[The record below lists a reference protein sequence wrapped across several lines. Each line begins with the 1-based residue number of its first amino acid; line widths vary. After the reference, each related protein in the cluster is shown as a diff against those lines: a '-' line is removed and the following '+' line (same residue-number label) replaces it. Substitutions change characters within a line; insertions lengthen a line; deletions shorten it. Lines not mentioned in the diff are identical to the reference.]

1 MTNRRIID
9 TEEFYHMGLDSYR
22 PKKGWGYSVVV
33 WGNMIEVCPL
43 YDGNIVEG
51 MDVIMCRDFV
61 EVGKAIEL
69 IRAGKAPRYDDGGEE
84 E

>member
-9 TEEFYHMGLDSYR
+9 TEEFYHMGLDSHI
-22 PKKGWGYSVVV
+22 PDKGWGYSVAV
-33 WGNMIEVCPL
+33 WNNMIEVCPF
-43 YDGNIVEG
+43 YDGDVVDG
-51 MDVIMCRDFV
+51 VDVIMCRDLV

-69 IRAGKAPRYDDGGEE
+69 IRAGKAPRYEDGEE